1 MPRARLKRTSSRMN
15 KPASIP
21 AEMVPAEGR
30 YHGGPPSNFNLTQE
44 ETPEFVEHWR
54 AIMLDKWRILALA
67 VLVAVIAY
75 VAVSQMTPVYRSSAT
90 VLIDMERGNL
100 LQIGDAYSGAIPY
113 YKEYFQTQTDI
124 LKSREVALR
133 VVTKLKLSEHPE
145 FDPRQKKPS
154 ALEKWMNE
162 HLPALAAIYSKPVGA
177 LDKASLEDQVL
188 EGFIANLSIEPVRL
202 SHLVKVSFESHN
214 AMLAAAVANATAEAY
229 MQADLDARYKMSENA
244 ELLLHQQLADLKAKW
259 DASERALQAYRD
271 REGMLDSKNTVL
283 SGAGGQLEA
292 LTLKLVDA
300 RFRRSEAEQAQN
312 QVRAGNYESVPAVVQ
327 NSSVQRAKEIEA
339 EAEKKLAAVSQRYG
353 SNHQKFLA
361 ASSDVSAARANTRR
375 QIQNLVASV
384 TKEYEAARATENT
397 IEEALARSKGTIQ
410 DLNQKEIGLGVLERE
425 AATNRRLYQTFL
437 TRFKETSA
445 SKYSQSSHARL
456 VDAAVPALL
465 PIRPAKARTVAVA
478 AALSLFLGVISS
490 LLLKALNNTVKTSGD
505 VEAKLHQPF
514 LAALPVLLGKQN
526 IARAVLDQP
535 HGLFAE
541 SIRTASTGV
550 LLSALDTTRPIVVV
564 TSSVREE
571 GKSTFAMNL
580 AFSQAKTKRVL
591 LIEGDMRRPCFGKVM
606 NLSRE
611 QKGLSQLLSGACT
624 FEECLLQ
631 VDGTFVITAGR
642 IPPKPLELLA
652 SQEFRDLLAMLRDRC
667 DMIIIDSPP
676 VQLVSDALVIGSQ
689 STGLIYVVM
698 ANKTLAPLAR
708 AGLKRIASANIPIFG
723 VVLNAQDFKKAERYY
738 GDYASVSSAAYYLPA
753 PQTPNERRGFR
764 AVATSLLRRTFG
776 RWRTRQ
782 VWTIKK
788 PNIAM

>member
-1 MPRARLKRTSSRMN
+1 MN
-15 KPASIP
+15 KPASMP
-21 AEMVPAEGR
+21 PEMVPAEGR
-30 YHGGPPSNFNLTQE
+30 YHGGPPYNLNLTRE

-75 VAVSQMTPVYRSSAT
+75 VAVSQMAPVYRSSAT
-90 VLIDMERGNL
+90 VLIDMERRSL
-100 LQIGDAYSGAIPY
+100 LQMGDAYSGAIPY

-133 VVTKLKLSEHPE
+133 VVTKLKLTEHPE
-145 FDPRQKKPS
+145 FDPRQQKPP

-177 LDKASLEDQVL
+177 LDEASLEDQVL
-188 EGFIANLSIEPVRL
+188 KGFTAKLSIEPVRL

-244 ELLLHQQLADLKAKW
+244 EQLLHQQLADLKAKW

-300 RFRRSEAEQAQN
+300 RFRLSEAEQAQN

-327 NSSVQRAKEIEA
+327 NSSVQRAKEIQA
-339 EAEKKLAAVSQRYG
+339 EAERKLAAVSQRYG
-353 SNHQKFLA
+353 TNHQKFLA
-361 ASSDVSAARANTRR
+361 ASSDASAARANTRR

-384 TKEYEAARATENT
+384 TKEYEAARATEKT
-397 IEEALARSKGTIQ
+397 IGEALARSKGTIQ
-410 DLNQKEIGLGVLERE
+410 NLNQKEIGLGVLERE

-437 TRFKETSA
+437 SRFKETNA
-445 SKYSQSSHARL
+445 SKYSQSSYARL

-465 PIRPAKARTVAVA
+465 PIRPAKARTVAIA
-478 AALSLFLGVISS
+478 AALSLFLGVIGS

-514 LAALPVLLGKQN
+514 LAALPALLGNGKQN

-550 LLSALDTTRPIVVV
+550 LLSALDTPRPIVVV

-591 LIEGDMRRPCFGKVM
+591 LIEGDMRRPCFAKVM
-606 NLSRE
+606 NLSGE

-631 VDGTFVITAGR
+631 VDGTFVISAGR

-753 PQTPNERRGFR
+753 PQTSNESSGFR
-764 AVATSLLRRTFG
+764 AAATSLLRRTFG

-782 VWTIKK
+782 AWKIKK

>member
-1 MPRARLKRTSSRMN
+1 
-15 KPASIP
+15 
-21 AEMVPAEGR
+21 MVPAEGR
-30 YHGGPPSNFNLTQE
+30 YHGGPPSNLNLTQE

-75 VAVSQMTPVYRSSAT
+75 VAVSQMAPVYRSSAT
-90 VLIDMERGNL
+90 VLIDMERRSL
-100 LQIGDAYSGAIPY
+100 LQIGDAYSGGVPY

-154 ALEKWMNE
+154 ALKKWMNE
-162 HLPALAAIYSKPVGA
+162 HLPALAAIYSTPVGA
-177 LDKASLEDQVL
+177 PDKASLEDQVL
-188 EGFIANLSIEPVRL
+188 EGFTANLSIEPVRL

-283 SGAGGQLEA
+283 SGVGGQLEA

-300 RFRRSEAEQAQN
+300 RFRLSEAEQAQN
-312 QVRAGNYESVPAVVQ
+312 QVRSGNYESVPAVVQ

-384 TKEYEAARATENT
+384 TKEYEAARATEKT

-437 TRFKETSA
+437 SRFKETSA

-465 PIRPAKARTVAVA
+465 PIRPAKARTVAIA
-478 AALSLFLGVISS
+478 ATLSLLLGVIGS

-514 LAALPVLLGKQN
+514 LAALPALLGNGKQN
-526 IARAVLDQP
+526 IARAVLDHP

-550 LLSALDTTRPIVVV
+550 LLSSALDTTRPIVVV

-591 LIEGDMRRPCFGKVM
+591 LIEADMRRPCFAKVM
-606 NLSRE
+606 NLSGE

-631 VDGTFVITAGR
+631 VDGTFVISAGR

-652 SQEFRDLLAMLRDRC
+652 SQEFRDLLVMLRDRC

-708 AGLKRIASANIPIFG
+708 AGLKRVASANIPIFG

-738 GDYASVSSAAYYLPA
+738 GDYASVSSAAYCLPA
-753 PQTPNERRGFR
+753 PQTPNESRGFR
-764 AVATSLLRRTFG
+764 AVTTSLLRRTFG

-782 VWTIKK
+782 GWKIKK
-788 PNIAM
+788 PNVTM